1 MEKITKLTERI
12 VKMKLKQANY
22 IIAGNGR
29 DLKVYMFIMW
39 LIGFAKLVNVNSFFC
54 CFLLMYHSA
63 TPTSG
68 YLLIHVVSVYTF
80 LEEGTFGEIKIENI
94 KIN

>member
-1 MEKITKLTERI
+1 MGQIDKRKNGFLIESEVTS
-12 VKMKLKQANY
+12 NDD
-22 IIAGNGR
+22 IAGIGSV
-29 DLKVYMFIMW
+29 LKVYMFIAW
-39 LIGFAKLVNVNSFFC
+39 LNRFAKLVNVNSFFC